1 MNLDIY
7 RYMGLKTKTE
17 TQFPHV
23 WDRAINDVDRFI
35 VDFAKSYGVDVDVLY
50 TTNVGILQM
59 DNGKDKRIL
68 WDVSFWAMYVGFLE
82 FTFWVEHEA
91 DPKDYKIE
99 EWPDQKVNTPAE
111 MKDSIIYHK
120 SKLDANRLVFLST
133 MFEYMATKYY
143 NDTTLSY
150 MFALLHDVNHSSMP
164 HYADDEL
171 IQEYEIYMTEQLL
184 LAKLFCM
191 GHELYHLK
199 ALEPSGMDYQVY
211 AQRVMYNVRS
221 FVNNEEFAALFKH
234 DPKLVEDARKRM
246 ISLKI
251 ESTMFDELYA
261 DAAALDLVDVLVNY
275 VDFFDVVSFTHE
287 RFVSSMMTVIENLYA
302 FNTLTY
308 DLCTIW
314 DDNLARWNGKLSEKA
329 YKESVH
335 SKDIE
340 SVIRGFVFPIILLI
354 QLERIGESY
363 GLKEI
368 PAKERVIGIRY
379 EMIQFFNVVYNDR
392 IKECIKESYM
402 VGFKDKKLPIRI
414 ARDILIGWDSFE
426 NHQDATKDDLILGG
440 KDNENTYEMFARGY

>member
-1 MNLDIY
+1 MN
-7 RYMGLKTKTE
+7 
-17 TQFPHV
+17 
-23 WDRAINDVDRFI
+23 
-35 VDFAKSYGVDVDVLY
+35 
-50 TTNVGILQM
+50 
-59 DNGKDKRIL
+59 
-68 WDVSFWAMYVGFLE
+68 
-82 FTFWVEHEA
+82 
-91 DPKDYKIE
+91 
-99 EWPDQKVNTPAE
+99 
-111 MKDSIIYHK
+111 
-120 SKLDANRLVFLST
+120 
-133 MFEYMATKYY
+133 
-143 NDTTLSY
+143 
-150 MFALLHDVNHSSMP
+150 
-164 HYADDEL
+164 YA
-171 IQEYEIYMTEQLL
+171 
-184 LAKLFCM
+184 
-191 GHELYHLK
+191 
-199 ALEPSGMDYQVY
+199 
-211 AQRVMYNVRS
+211 
-221 FVNNEEFAALFKH
+221 
-234 DPKLVEDARKRM
+234 
-246 ISLKI
+246 
-251 ESTMFDELYA
+251 
-261 DAAALDLVDVLVNY
+261 
-275 VDFFDVVSFTHE
+275 DFFDVVSFTHE

-368 PAKERVIGIRY
+368 PAKERVIGVRY